1 MQYYSLY
8 GHRDFVLCL
17 GYKANIIK
25 GYFLNYRPSAGSD
38 CVISEFGSRIEILG
52 DRHRIGDMVDT
63 GVWRNIGERLF
74 AVRNR
79 VRDGKSFSR
88 TIAMV

>member
-38 CVISEFGSRIEILG
+38 SVISEFGSRIEILG
-52 DRHRIGDMVDT
+52 GHRIGVVDT

-74 AVRNR
+74 AVRNG